1 MNGKLKINCSDIYP
15 FKTKFHSL
23 SSIFKIKPL
32 SKKIFLR
39 LLILP
44 KYLIFIFALFLSNSL
59 TLKSLTK
66 FIFSIFF
73 IIWAIFFT
81 SLVIISS
88 DNISDEIL
96 STYKTKECLIIDN
109 YNNDISEKIL
119 YSIINQAYQDNK
131 YLIISSTIS
140 IKKFKIKLL
149 DLKSRFSSFI
159 DIGIELPTDDLIRV
173 ILTKNFSDKQI
184 QVSQKNI
191 EYILKNIE
199 RSYEKIN
206 TFSNSIDSL
215 SLTKAQPIKLN
226 LIKKVL
232 NEIRVQ

>member
-1 MNGKLKINCSDIYP
+1 MSEQLIFNFP
-15 FKTKFHSL
+15 FKKNYLKQDFYVSKNNFNAYKL
-23 SSIFKIKPL
+23 IESWPKWPSRLINIFGPSGCGKTHLVNI
-32 SKKIFLR
+32 
-39 LLILP
+39 
-44 KYLIFIFALFLSNSL
+44 
-59 TLKSLTK
+59 LKSK
-66 FIFSIFF
+66 IQS
-73 IIWAIFFT
+73 
-81 SLVIISS
+81 VIISS
-88 DNISDEIL
+88 DSVSHVIL
-96 STYKTKECLIIDN
+96 NTYKTKECLIIDN
-109 YNNDISEKIL
+109 YNNNISEKIL

-140 IKKFKIKLL
+140 IKKFEIKLL

>member
-1 MNGKLKINCSDIYP
+1 MSEQLTFNFP
-15 FKTKFHSL
+15 FKKNYLQQDFFVSKNNFNAFKL
-23 SSIFKIKPL
+23 IESWPNWPSRLINIFGPTGCGKTHLVNI
-32 SKKIFLR
+32 
-39 LLILP
+39 
-44 KYLIFIFALFLSNSL
+44 
-59 TLKSLTK
+59 LKSKIQST
-66 FIFSIFF
+66 
-73 IIWAIFFT
+73 
-81 SLVIISS
+81 IISP
-88 DNISDEIL
+88 NIVSEDIL
-96 STYKTKECLIIDN
+96 KKYKTKECLIIDDF
-109 YNNDISEKIL
+109 NNDTDEKIL

-131 YLIISSTIS
+131 YLIISSPIS
-140 IKKFKIKLL
+140 IKSFQTKLL

-159 DIGIELPTDDLIRV
+159 DIGIDLPTDDLIRV

-232 NEIRVQ
+232 NEIRLL